1 MVRREPGQVQVAGR
15 AKGAVLG
22 HPIAHSKSPALHAA
36 AYRELGLD
44 FSYTAQD
51 LQPEELGN
59 FIRKVRADGNWFG
72 LSVTMPLKMTI
83 VPLLDAL
90 EGAAAMLGV
99 VNTVVAGRAPA
110 ETGIPRPTTAAAGAR
125 RLAEVRVQP
134 AGPFPAAAG
143 STGDVRLVGYN
154 TDVAGIVNALRHAG
168 VREQPRAAILG
179 GGGTAVAAVAALKDL
194 GAPRADVFVRDA
206 GRSSAAAQTAA
217 IVGLAHQMR
226 SWTEAA
232 GNVGGYDVVISTLP
246 PHAADALAADL
257 LPGDTI
263 GRLLLDVAYDP
274 WPSALAAAWEGRGG
288 TIVPGLEMLLYQA
301 VEQVRLF
308 TSAALHCDGGPARV
322 DSPDVINAMCD
333 AVGLPRR

>member
-15 AKGAVLG
+15 AQGAVLG

-36 AYRELGLD
+36 AYRQLGLD
-44 FSYTAQD
+44 FSYTTQD
-51 LQPEELGN
+51 LKPEELDD
-59 FIRKVRADGNWFG
+59 FIRKVRTDGNWFG
-72 LSVTMPLKMTI
+72 LSVTMPLKTTI

-99 VNTVVAGRAPA
+99 VNTVV
-110 ETGIPRPTTAAAGAR
+110 
-125 RLAEVRVQP
+125 
-134 AGPFPAAAG
+134 
-143 STGDVRLVGYN
+143 TGDVRLVGYN
-154 TDVAGIVNALRHAG
+154 TDVAGIVNALRYAG
-168 VREQPRAAILG
+168 VREQPKAAILG

-194 GAPRADVFVRDA
+194 GAPGADVFVRDA

-226 SWTEAA
+226 PWTEAA

>member
-15 AKGAVLG
+15 PQGAVLG

-36 AYRELGLD
+36 AYRQLGLD
-44 FSYTAQD
+44 FSYTTQD
-51 LQPEELGN
+51 LKPEELDD
-59 FIRKVRADGNWFG
+59 FIRKVRTDGNWFG
-72 LSVTMPLKMTI
+72 LSVTMPLKTTI

-99 VNTVVAGRAPA
+99 VNTVV
-110 ETGIPRPTTAAAGAR
+110 
-125 RLAEVRVQP
+125 
-134 AGPFPAAAG
+134 
-143 STGDVRLVGYN
+143 TGDVRLVGYN
-154 TDVAGIVNALRHAG
+154 TDVAGIVNALRYAG
-168 VREQPRAAILG
+168 VREQPKAAILG

-194 GAPRADVFVRDA
+194 GAQGADVFVRDA

-226 SWTEAA
+226 PWTEAA

-257 LPGDTI
+257 VPGDTI

-274 WPSALAAAWEGRGG
+274 WPSALAAAWEERGG

-308 TSAALHCDGGPARV
+308 TSGALSCDGDPARV

>member
-36 AYRELGLD
+36 AYRQLGLD
-44 FSYTAQD
+44 FSYTTQD
-51 LQPEELGN
+51 LQPEELGD

-99 VNTVVAGRAPA
+99 VNTVVAG
-110 ETGIPRPTTAAAGAR
+110 
-125 RLAEVRVQP
+125 
-134 AGPFPAAAG
+134 
-143 STGDVRLVGYN
+143 DVRLVGYN

-168 VREQPRAAILG
+168 VREQPRAAIVG

-226 SWTEAA
+226 PWTEAA

-257 LPGDTI
+257 VPGDTI
-263 GRLLLDVAYDP
+263 GGLLLDVAYDP
-274 WPSALAAAWEGRGG
+274 WPSALAAAWEERGG

-308 TSAALHCDGGPARV
+308 TSGALSCDGDPARV

>member
-15 AKGAVLG
+15 AQGAVLG

-36 AYRELGLD
+36 AYRQLGLD
-44 FSYTAQD
+44 FSYTTQD
-51 LQPEELGN
+51 LKPEELDD
-59 FIRKVRADGNWFG
+59 FIRKVRTDGNWFG
-72 LSVTMPLKMTI
+72 LSVTMPLKTTI

-99 VNTVVAGRAPA
+99 VNTVV
-110 ETGIPRPTTAAAGAR
+110 
-125 RLAEVRVQP
+125 
-134 AGPFPAAAG
+134 
-143 STGDVRLVGYN
+143 TGDVRLVGYN
-154 TDVAGIVNALRHAG
+154 TDVAGIVNALRYAG
-168 VREQPRAAILG
+168 VREQPKAAILG

-194 GAPRADVFVRDA
+194 GAPRADVFVRNA

-217 IVGLAHQMR
+217 VVGLAHQMR
-226 SWTEAA
+226 PWTEAA

-257 LPGDTI
+257 VPGDTI

-274 WPSALAAAWEGRGG
+274 WPSALAAAWEERGG

-308 TSAALHCDGGPARV
+308 TSGALSCDGDPARV